1 MKPRQPRSKLAYPIF
16 PYTTLFRS
24 KLHRVE
30 GGSLRRQHRPRTA
43 YETHQTGAGSHPRA
57 LLHKPL
63 DPDIG
68 VKRTK
73 EGLGDRQPRHYNG
86 IAALHHAIK
95 TCIGRDHCGRG
106 DVAPFPQVFGKRFS
120 NEWVQVEA
128 RSKERREGKEWV
140 S

>member
-1 MKPRQPRSKLAYPIF
+1 MRISDLSSDVVSSDRDRAGARNRIDIAAGHGGDPRQM
-16 PYTTLFRS
+16 
-24 KLHRVE
+24 LHRVE

-86 IAALHHAIK
+86 IAADRKSTRLNSS
-95 TCIGRDHCGRG
+95 
-106 DVAPFPQVFGKRFS
+106 P
-120 NEWVQVEA
+120 
-128 RSKERREGKEWV
+128 
-140 S
+140 